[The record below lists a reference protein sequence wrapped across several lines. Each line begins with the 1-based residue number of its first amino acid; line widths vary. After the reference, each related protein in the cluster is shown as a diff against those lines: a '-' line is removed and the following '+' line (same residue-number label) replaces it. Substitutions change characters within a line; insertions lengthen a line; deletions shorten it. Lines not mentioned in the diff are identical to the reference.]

1 MLIRTRLSICLFTLP
16 LLSLP
21 GAAIAADCG
30 APKRNAAIA
39 MRLAALADLEYRE
52 FNGHRIGDDGHLLK
66 FGSAESETEL
76 LHDPVSGEASQTQSG
91 RFAWRRVWEYWIT
104 LGRHVDGEPLH
115 RKLVFVPGLL
125 DDPGT
130 RERTREIELTKVF
143 EGLAAEDDRVRSAL
157 REAAVRTA
165 LNDSAWSAAFISFLM
180 DRAGLGAEQFR
191 YTATHSDYIK
201 AAFDSP
207 ESYAY
212 RACDPA
218 IIKPRVG
225 DLLCYS
231 RGNRPLKRF
240 SDWTSA
246 AQSPGFVTASHCEVV
261 VNVDAPARK
270 IDTIGGNVLQSV
282 ARRRLRLNEA
292 GVLSRN
298 HSPESF
304 PQAEEKNCLTNK
316 YCKRQ
321 NLNLQYWSVLL
332 QLK

>member
-1 MLIRTRLSICLFTLP
+1 MFIRTPLSNCLFVFS
-16 LLSLP
+16 LLSQP
-21 GAAIAADCG
+21 GTAIAADCA
-30 APKRNAAIA
+30 APQRNVAFAT
-39 MRLAALADLEYRE
+39 RLVALADLEYRE
-52 FNGHRIGDDGHLLK
+52 FNGHRIDDDGHLLK

-76 LHDPVSGEASQTQSG
+76 LHDPVSGEASPTQSG

-104 LGRHVDGEPLH
+104 LGRHVDGEPWH
-115 RKLVFVPGLL
+115 RKLVFVPELL

-130 RERTREIELTKVF
+130 LERTREIELAKVL
-143 EGLAAEDDRVRSAL
+143 EGLVAEDDRVRSAL
-157 REAAVRTA
+157 REAAVRAA

-180 DRAGLGAEQFR
+180 DRVGLSGEQFR

-201 AAFDSP
+201 AAFDGSDT
-207 ESYAY
+207 YAY
-212 RACDPA
+212 RPCDPA
-218 IIKPRVG
+218 TVKPRIG

-240 SDWTSA
+240 ADWTRA
-246 AQSPGFVTASHCEVV
+246 VQSTRFVSASHCEVV
-261 VNVDAPARK
+261 VDVDASARK

-298 HSPESF
+298 HSPERF
-304 PQAEEKNCLTNK
+304 PQAEEKDCLTSK

-321 NLNLQYWSVLL
+321 NFNLQYWSVLL

>member
-1 MLIRTRLSICLFTLP
+1 MFIRTRLSICLFTFP
-16 LLSLP
+16 LLSLA
-21 GAAIAADCG
+21 GSAIAADCR
-30 APKRNAAIA
+30 APQHNVTLATK
-39 MRLAALADLEYRE
+39 LAALADLEYRE
-52 FNGHRIGDDGHLLK
+52 FNGHRISDDGHLLK

-76 LHDPVSGEASQTQSG
+76 LHDPVSGEASPTQSG

-125 DDPGT
+125 EDPGT
-130 RERTREIELTKVF
+130 GERTREIELATVF

-180 DRAGLGAEQFR
+180 DRAGLSAKQFR
-191 YTATHSDYIK
+191 HTATHSDYIK
-201 AAFDSP
+201 AAFDASD
-207 ESYAY
+207 SYAY

-218 IIKPRVG
+218 IVKPRIG

-240 SDWTSA
+240 TDWTRA
-246 AQSPGFVTASHCEVV
+246 VQSPGFVSASHCEVV
-261 VNVDAPARK
+261 VDVDASARK

-292 GVLSRN
+292 GLLSRN

-304 PQAEEKNCLTNK
+304 PQADEKNCLTSK

-321 NLNLQYWSVLL
+321 NFNLQYWSVLL